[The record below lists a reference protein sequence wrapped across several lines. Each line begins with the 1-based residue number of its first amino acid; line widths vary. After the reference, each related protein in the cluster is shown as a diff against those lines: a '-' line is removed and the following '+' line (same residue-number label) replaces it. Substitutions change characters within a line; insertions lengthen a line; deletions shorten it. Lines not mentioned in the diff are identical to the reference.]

1 MSSHQGPTS
10 WQLAVPMM
18 GVICGHHL
26 IHLPIPACLH
36 GSFSVFRPHGAAC
49 GTSVKVPNPWTTR
62 EFPLFTVCSPPWM
75 TSITPMLQL
84 RGGNQL
90 Y

>member
-26 IHLPIPACLH
+26 IHLPTPACMH
-36 GSFSVFRPHGAAC
+36 GSFSVFRPHRAAC
-49 GTSVKVPNPWTTR
+49 GTSVKVPNHWTTR
-62 EFPLFTVCSPPWM
+62 EFPLFTVCSP
-75 TSITPMLQL
+75 L
-84 RGGNQL
+84 G
-90 Y
+90 